1 MFGGE
6 YVHVHLGI
14 LCLRTSVWVWV
25 CVHMCADDD
34 DQHAYDG
41 LMKNNDSNMSSCDWQ
56 NVSPPETAHARGN
69 TRGRM
74 QCLRA
79 FLTRKPGAEGGWGT
93 ERGNGG
99 QK

>member
-1 MFGGE
+1 MRG
-6 YVHVHLGI
+6 
-14 LCLRTSVWVWV
+14 WVGVRVGVRV
-25 CVHMCADDD
+25 CVCVCVCICADDD

-41 LMKNNDSNMSSCDWQ
+41 LMKSNDSNMSSRDWQ
-56 NVSPPETAHARGN
+56 NVSLPETAHARGN
-69 TRGRM
+69 TRERM

-79 FLTRKPGAEGGWGT
+79 LLTRKPGAEAGWGT